1 MVCFHQLNLT
11 TNAHTITIVDIV
23 RLNLE
28 KKMWWGA
35 SIEESFQAQIIEELS
50 LFRRLSIPSSTC
62 VDSLAWWRIHEG
74 QFLNVYFFVKQILGI
89 PSSQIEIEWMFSLA
103 RVLIALRWCHLQ
115 VENMDQI
122 ITMGK
127 NWLDDGCQLQTKVKL
142 ETILQNGRIFGRG
155 ELWVDSRT

>member
-1 MVCFHQLNLT
+1 MAFKYDINVVIPLLMVCFHQLNLT

-62 VDSLAWWRIHEG
+62 VDSLAW
-74 QFLNVYFFVKQILGI
+74 
-89 PSSQIEIEWMFSLA
+89 
-103 RVLIALRWCHLQ
+103 
-115 VENMDQI
+115 
-122 ITMGK
+122 
-127 NWLDDGCQLQTKVKL
+127 
-142 ETILQNGRIFGRG
+142 
-155 ELWVDSRT
+155 